1 MSCSSIVTAQN
12 HTVKIENAAMTF
24 DLPRHPSK
32 ESSILTLCHKTTDEL
47 DTQRKSKIQKF
58 VQHSKSFKIKVRNT
72 HTRAYD
78 Y

>member
-1 MSCSSIVTAQN
+1 MSCSSITTVQN
-12 HTVKIENAAMTF
+12 HAVKTENVTMTF
-24 DLPRHPSK
+24 DLPRRPSK

-58 VQHSKSFKIKVRNT
+58 VQHSKSFKVKVRNT